1 MVETN
6 RIIPGQSN
14 LPSQVG
20 GTQQK
25 SGEEAFHDMAK
36 SQGYNKGDVEQA
48 VSERTRLTRTK
59 RADRAERK
67 KINSLFLINDDDE
80 DLKEEPVYRTVMVD
94 GMIFTLRLLAVA

>member
-1 MVETN
+1 MESN
-6 RIIPGQSN
+6 RITPGQSN
-14 LPSQVG
+14 LPNQVS

-59 RADRAERK
+59 KAGASRK
-67 KINSLFLINDDDE
+67 THALFLVGDE
-80 DLKEEPVYRTVMVD
+80 GEEASEQPVYRTVMVD